1 MTEATSPSANART
14 VLVTGG
20 NRGIGRAI
28 ANAFAAA
35 GDRVAVTHRSAEAPA
50 GLPAGVLPVRCDV
63 TDPDSVDAAF
73 AEVEDRLGPVEVLVA
88 NAGITRDQLVM
99 RMSEE
104 DFEAVL
110 DTNLTGS
117 WRVAKRASKGMLR
130 LRRGRVVFIS
140 SVVGLLGSAGQ
151 SNYAASKAGLVG
163 LARSLAREL
172 GSRSITFNVV
182 APGFVETD
190 MTAELSGELQATYRG
205 QIPLGRF
212 CTADEVA
219 GVVRFLASDEAAY
232 ITGAVVPVDGGLGM
246 GH

>member
-1 MTEATSPSANART
+1 MSDQPPASSAPSGRS

-20 NRGIGRAI
+20 NRGIGLAI
-28 ANAFAAA
+28 ARAFAAA
-35 GDRVAVTHRSAEAPA
+35 GDRVTITYRSGEPPEGLA
-50 GLPAGVLPVRCDV
+50 GVRCDV
-63 TDPDSVDAAF
+63 TDPASVDAAF
-73 AEVEDRLGPVEVLVA
+73 DEVEASQGPVEVLVA
-88 NAGITRDQLVM
+88 NAGVTRDQLVM

-104 DFEAVL
+104 DFALVV
-110 DTNLTGS
+110 DTNLAGS

-172 GSRSITFNVV
+172 GSRGITFNVV

-190 MTAELSGELQATYRG
+190 MTAELPEDLQKTYQG

-212 CTADEVA
+212 ASVDEVA
-219 GVVRFLASDEAAY
+219 GVVRWLAGDEAGY
-232 ITGAVVPVDGGLGM
+232 ITGAVIPVDGGLGM

>member
-1 MTEATSPSANART
+1 M
-14 VLVTGG
+14 LVTGG
-20 NRGIGRAI
+20 NRGIGLAI
-28 ANAFAAA
+28 ARAFAAA
-35 GDRVAVTHRSAEAPA
+35 GDRVAVTYRSGEPPE
-50 GLPAGVLPVRCDV
+50 GLLGVRCDV
-63 TDPDSVDAAF
+63 TDPASVDAAF
-73 AEVEDRLGPVEVLVA
+73 AEVEAEQGPVEVLVA
-88 NAGITRDQLVM
+88 NAGITRDQLIM

-104 DFEAVL
+104 DFATVV
-110 DTNLTGS
+110 DTNLAGS

-151 SNYAASKAGLVG
+151 TNYAASKAGLVG

-172 GSRSITFNVV
+172 GSRGITSNVV

-190 MTAELSGELQATYRG
+190 MTAELPEDLQKTYQS

-212 CTADEVA
+212 CSVDEVA
-219 GVVRFLASDEAAY
+219 RVVRFLASDDAAY